1 MGKPF
6 VWETRIRFVDTDA
19 SGRIHY
25 TSMFRHF
32 EVAEQEFL
40 REAGFPFSSPSLE
53 EYSFPRVHVECD
65 YRSELRYDDL
75 VRITM
80 RLERLGRTSYTL
92 GFEVT
97 CEGRE
102 AAAGRIVIV
111 CINKREKRSVP
122 IPAGFAAALE
132 GLAAPDS
139 ASTL

>member
-40 REAGFPFSSPSLE
+40 REAGFPFSSPALE

-75 VRITM
+75 VQIAM
-80 RLERLGRTSYTL
+80 RVERLGRTSYTL
-92 GFEVT
+92 GFAVR

-102 AAAGRIVIV
+102 AAVGRIVVV
-111 CINKREKRSVP
+111 CISKREKKSTP
-122 IPAGFAAALE
+122 IPAEFTAVLE
-132 GLAAPDS
+132 GLVE
-139 ASTL
+139 ASGG

>member
-40 REAGFPFSSPSLE
+40 REAGFPFSSPALE
-53 EYSFPRVHVECD
+53 DYSFPRVHVECD

-75 VRITM
+75 VQIAM
-80 RLERLGRTSYTL
+80 RVERLGRSSYTL
-92 GFEVT
+92 GFVVT

-102 AAAGRIVIV
+102 AAGGRIVVV
-111 CINKREKRSVP
+111 CINKREKKSTP
-122 IPAGFAAALE
+122 IPGDFLAALE
-132 GLAAPDS
+132 ALADPNPSGA
-139 ASTL
+139 

>member
-1 MGKPF
+1 MANPF

-40 REAGFPFSSPSLE
+40 REAGCPFTSAALE
-53 EYSFPRVHVECD
+53 DVSFPRVHVECD

-75 VRITM
+75 IQIAMTV
-80 RLERLGRTSYTL
+80 ERLGRSSYTL
-92 GFEVT
+92 AFLVT

-102 AAAGRIVIV
+102 AAHGRIVVV
-111 CINKREKRSVP
+111 CINKREKKSTP
-122 IPAGFAAALE
+122 IPQAFLAALQPLHAAAE
-132 GLAAPDS
+132 
-139 ASTL
+139 ASGA